1 MVDVLSYSGQAEG
14 AMPNGQRIIKVKS
27 EDGDANPVGT
37 RGRVLGSLYDPEL
50 GYGYFVEWET
60 FPGLPVLVKAFK
72 IAADVPPDAK
82 AN

>member
-1 MVDVLSYSGQAEG
+1 MPDVLLYTGHAEG
-14 AMPNGQRIIKVKS
+14 AMPNGQAIIKVQS

-37 RGRVLGSLYDPEL
+37 RGRVLGSIHDPKL

-60 FPGLPVLVKAFK
+60 YPGVPVLVKAFK
-72 IAADVPPDAK
+72 IAADAATDTK